1 MPIILRTASR
11 HLKKPDRDRRNCT
24 SATIVVLL
32 PASAARRGSWQL
44 WHDTR
49 QKHYTVPCSE
59 DTEVI
64 TWRVDVS
71 SKLKPVTE
79 GRRVALWYDV
89 VHAERDPLAGL
100 GVDRMLNAVRG
111 VMHDWRE
118 ASESNRGPGKL
129 VYLLQDRLKSAP
141 QGIASLCGM
150 DAHKVSLIC
159 RAARER
165 RFFVGLA
172 TLTSHLAEDPFPVSE
187 GSNEHVELHEM
198 LRTLGIEEMRTPD
211 GHRVSLKLE
220 YRDDEAIPGCLI
232 DILEDHHKRL
242 VNKSTRQEL
251 AKYEDSRGIIVRTW
265 RRTVVVMWPA

>member
-1 MPIILRTASR
+1 MAMNRGFYTNQIRARMDDALTGRRHHELTEDMHPPWSLQSMKNAPFPVIRVAGIGRVTGQDGSVRENNGVDEPREFDAAQVEIEDAGAWNALEQVILQWARDEMRLTGRVLEIRLQKLCLYTSDSSE
-11 HLKKPDRDRRNCT
+11 LSLSGDRRNCT

-159 RAARER
+159 R
-165 RFFVGLA
+165 
-172 TLTSHLAEDPFPVSE
+172 
-187 GSNEHVELHEM
+187 
-198 LRTLGIEEMRTPD
+198 
-211 GHRVSLKLE
+211 
-220 YRDDEAIPGCLI
+220 
-232 DILEDHHKRL
+232 
-242 VNKSTRQEL
+242 
-251 AKYEDSRGIIVRTW
+251 
-265 RRTVVVMWPA
+265 